1 MARSSASDALMTPL
15 VKRVAWGVGALAVLV
30 YAIEGGEY
38 GTSDLLTQR
47 DRKAAL
53 AQNVDMLAE
62 DVDSLR
68 AELKAVTS
76 DPVRLERMAR
86 EEWGMVR
93 GEKELLYRMRTDTSR
108 AP

>member
-1 MARSSASDALMTPL
+1 MTPL
-15 VKRVAWGVGALAVLV
+15 MKRVAWGVAALAVLV

-38 GTSDLLTQR
+38 GTSDLLTLR

-53 AQNVDMLAE
+53 EHNVELLAD

-68 AELKAVTS
+68 AELKAVTT

>member
-1 MARSSASDALMTPL
+1 MTPL

>member
-1 MARSSASDALMTPL
+1 MTPL
-15 VKRVAWGVGALAVLV
+15 VKRIVWGVGALAVLV

-47 DRKAAL
+47 DRKEAL
-53 AQNVDMLAE
+53 ARDVAE
-62 DVDSLR
+62 LEQDVDSLR

-76 DPVRLERMAR
+76 DPMRLERMAR

>member
-1 MARSSASDALMTPL
+1 L

>member
-1 MARSSASDALMTPL
+1 MTPL
-15 VKRVAWGVGALAVLV
+15 IKRVAWGVAALAVFV

-53 AQNVDMLAE
+53 TQDVDMLAE

-93 GEKELLYRMRTDTSR
+93 GENELLYRMRTDTSR

>member
-1 MARSSASDALMTPL
+1 MSPLM
-15 VKRVAWGVGALAVLV
+15 KRVAWGAGALAVLV
-30 YAIEGGEY
+30 YTIEGGEY

-53 AQNVDMLAE
+53 AQSVKDLE
-62 DVDSLR
+62 LDVDSLR
-68 AELKAVTS
+68 AELKAVTN

-93 GEKELLYRMRTDTSR
+93 GEKELLYRVRSAPSR

>member
-1 MARSSASDALMTPL
+1 MTPL
-15 VKRVAWGVGALAVLV
+15 MKRVAWGVGALAVLV

-38 GTSDLLTQR
+38 GTSDVLTQR

-53 AQNVDMLAE
+53 AQNVQELE
-62 DVDSLR
+62 QDVDSMR

>member
-1 MARSSASDALMTPL
+1 MTPL
-15 VKRVAWGVGALAVLV
+15 MKRVVWGVGALSVLV

-47 DRKAAL
+47 TRKDALARDVAAL
-53 AQNVDMLAE
+53 EQ
-62 DVDSLR
+62 DVDSMR
-68 AELKAVTS
+68 AELKAVTN

>member
-1 MARSSASDALMTPL
+1 M
-15 VKRVAWGVGALAVLV
+15 KQVAWAVGALTVLV
-30 YAIEGGEY
+30 YTIEGGEY

-53 AQNVDMLAE
+53 AQNVMDLE
-62 DVDSLR
+62 LDVDSMR
-68 AELKAVTS
+68 AELKAVTN

-93 GEKELLYRMRTDTSR
+93 GEKELLYRVRSTPFR

>member
-1 MARSSASDALMTPL
+1 MTPRM
-15 VKRVAWGVGALAVLV
+15 KRVAWGVGALAVLV

-47 DRKAAL
+47 ERQDALARDVAAL
-53 AQNVDMLAE
+53 EQ
-62 DVDSLR
+62 DVDSMR

-93 GEKELLYRMRTDTSR
+93 GEKEVLYRMRTDTSR